1 MRSLFTD
8 PLPSCVTVDGA
19 EFPVRT
25 DFKTWIAFD
34 HLMTESDLPLPQK
47 IVSVFT
53 LCFTEK
59 QLPPDLE
66 KTLSALFDFYSCF
79 SSAQKSG
86 NGKKEAPAQRV
97 LSFTQD
103 APYIYAAVLA
113 QYGVDLTAQNPHWF
127 LFRAMFEGL
136 TKEHKISEI
145 MGYRAMRLSD
155 VKDPKQRAFYRKMK
169 RLYKLPDL
177 RTPEQIE
184 QDTIESLAK
193 II

>member
-1 MRSLFTD
+1 
-8 PLPSCVTVDGA
+8 
-19 EFPVRT
+19 
-25 DFKTWIAFD
+25 
-34 HLMTESDLPLPQK
+34 
-47 IVSVFT
+47 
-53 LCFTEK
+53 
-59 QLPPDLE
+59 
-66 KTLSALFDFYSCF
+66 
-79 SSAQKSG
+79 
-86 NGKKEAPAQRV
+86 
-97 LSFTQD
+97 
-103 APYIYAAVLA
+103 
-113 QYGVDLTAQNPHWF
+113 
-127 LFRAMFEGL
+127 MFEGL